1 MNAVDDHDATIKGW
15 RTAAGTLLLGS
26 LVLVAAVS
34 WQPLTL
40 LVDTVLQWRN
50 FAMGWLIQVALV
62 ACVAGSCVMI
72 TTVASGHKP
81 AVTRRFAIAQY
92 SIAAVI
98 AAVSLVMFFA
108 AGPQYEEMSP
118 QEYLKENLV
127 SSWML
132 PLLLYVPL
140 ALTTLVSWAAAMR
153 YSSR

>member
-15 RTAAGTLLLGS
+15 RTVAGTLALGS
-26 LVLVAAVS
+26 LVLVAALS

-40 LVDTVLQWRN
+40 LIDTVLHRHN
-50 FAMGWLIQVALV
+50 IAMGLLSQVALI

-72 TTVASGHKP
+72 TTIASGHKP

-92 SIAAVI
+92 GIAAVI

-108 AGPQYEEMSP
+108 AGPQYEMSP
-118 QEYLKENLV
+118 QEYLKQHLV
-127 SSWML
+127 SSWLL

>member
-1 MNAVDDHDATIKGW
+1 MSIVDDHDTTIKGW
-15 RTAAGTLLLGS
+15 RTAAWTLALGS
-26 LVLVAAVS
+26 LVLVAALS

-40 LVDTVLQWRN
+40 LVDTVVHWPN
-50 FAMGWLIQVALV
+50 FAMGWLSQVALV
-62 ACVAGSCVMI
+62 ACVAASCVMI
-72 TTVASGHKP
+72 TTVVSGHKP

-92 SIAAVI
+92 RLVAVF

-108 AGPQYEEMSP
+108 AGPQYEMSP
-118 QEYLKENLV
+118 QEYLKQGLV
-127 SSWML
+127 SSWVL

>member
-1 MNAVDDHDATIKGW
+1 MNAVDDLDATIK
-15 RTAAGTLLLGS
+15 RRHTVAGTLSLGS

-40 LVDTVLQWRN
+40 LVDTMMWPN
-50 FAMGWLIQVALV
+50 FAIGWLSQVALI

-72 TTVASGHKP
+72 TTIASGQKP

-92 SIAAVI
+92 RIAAVF

-108 AGPQYEEMSP
+108 AGPQYEMSP
-118 QEYLKENLV
+118 QEYVNQNLV
-127 SSWML
+127 SPWML

-140 ALTTLVSWAAAMR
+140 ASTTLVSWAAAMR